1 MTHLPR
7 AAAVEHW
14 KERGEARAAVENWT
28 ARGEVRAV
36 MEHWMAR
43 GVARAVMEH
52 WMACSSPGCT
62 QTLLSSCGQR
72 VDSFL

>member
-28 ARGEVRAV
+28 
-36 MEHWMAR
+36 AR